1 MCCCCRPSS
10 YSGNTR
16 TLTLSDFNI
25 LLCMCVCVM
34 VRVNTKAHA
43 LTIIFCFFFLIQL
56 IDIYTAVVYMS
67 MIQLTK
73 IQILLPAMFCPTPPS
88 GGGGL
93 QRHAEG
99 VQLFQMRTV
108 LVKCLDRYMH
118 SVHFVPFFSDEY
130 NLFHHDFVTLYKT
143 HAVKSFWRS

>member
-56 IDIYTAVVYMS
+56 
-67 MIQLTK
+67 TK

-118 SVHFVPFFSDEY
+118 TVHFVPFFSDKY

-143 HAVKSFWRS
+143 HAVKSFWRSQNKSSLLGFS